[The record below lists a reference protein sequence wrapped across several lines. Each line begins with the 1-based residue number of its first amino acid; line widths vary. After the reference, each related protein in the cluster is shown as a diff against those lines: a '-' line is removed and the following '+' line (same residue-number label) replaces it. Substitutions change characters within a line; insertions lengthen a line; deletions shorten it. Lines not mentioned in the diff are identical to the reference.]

1 MSREYFFWKAV
12 DCQGK
17 TQRGVWLGDG
27 ISEVQTRLRQ
37 EGYFPVWVRLVY
49 PWQNTFFPSRTFRW
63 NGFLR
68 RLATL
73 LEAGIP
79 LFQALEI
86 MTSNEE
92 KSSPEQEQWKYL
104 KDLVAGGSDLSEA
117 LALLYPPPSPF
128 ILAMVKVGEYTGDMG
143 KVLAEAADELDRKQV
158 YKQKIKAALAY
169 PLLLTAAV
177 ILVLY
182 ILAVW
187 VLPMYQRLFLSVGA
201 VDLPFLTKVIFG
213 VGQKLPLLMGGIL
226 ALASAGM
233 LFLRFRVQ
241 NHPKVYWQRY
251 VSRVPLVGKVCRLRD
266 LVQFCGMLER
276 LLRAGIPLLEGL
288 QLTEETLRSPQMS
301 ELINR
306 LILNVRQGQRM
317 APLLR
322 ESGIFPQEGS
332 AMIGIAEEAGELE
345 KMFRYVTEIFRCDLE
360 KELNRNMNLIG
371 PVFTLAA
378 AVLVALV
385 ASGVMLPIFDLSS
398 YLE

>member
-12 DCQGK
+12 DSQGK
-17 TQRGVWLGDG
+17 TQRGIWLAEG

-37 EGYFPVWVRLVY
+37 EGYFPVWVRSVY
-49 PWQNTFFPSRTFRW
+49 PWQRTLFPIQTFKWS
-63 NGFLR
+63 GFLR

-86 MTSNEE
+86 MTANEE
-92 KSSPEQEQWKYL
+92 KSSREREQWKYL

-117 LALLYPPPSPF
+117 LAHLHPPPSPF
-128 ILAMVKVGEYTGDMG
+128 ILAMVKAGEYTGEMG
-143 KVLAEAADELDRKQV
+143 KVLAEAADELDRQHV
-158 YKQKIKAALAY
+158 YRQKIKAALTY
-169 PLLLTAAV
+169 PLLLTGAV

-201 VDLPFLTKVIFG
+201 VDLPFVTKVIFG
-213 VGQKLPLLMGGIL
+213 VGQKLPLLLEGIL
-226 ALASAGM
+226 ALAGAGV
-233 LFLRFRVQ
+233 LFWRFKAQ
-241 NHPKVYWQRY
+241 NRRIVSWQRY
-251 VSRVPLVGKVCRLRD
+251 VSRVPWAGKVCRLRD

-288 QLTEETLRSPQMS
+288 QLTEETLRSSQMS

-306 LILNVRQGQRM
+306 LISNVRQGQRM

-322 ESGIFPQEGS
+322 ESGIFPLEG
-332 AMIGIAEEAGELE
+332 AAIIGIGEEAGELE
-345 KMFRYVTEIFRCDLE
+345 KMFHYVTEIFRRDLE
-360 KELNRNMNLIG
+360 DVLNRNMNLIG

-378 AVLVALV
+378 AVLVAFV
-385 ASGVMLPIFDLSS
+385 AGGVMLPIFDLSS
-398 YLE
+398 HLE